1 MECIQRVK
9 YIIFYSA
16 SFACQC
22 DILGE
27 ILLCCGLCHVNVDS
41 YLGMMAYA
49 YNLRP
54 EEVETHRPKPM
65 RDFTSTKKIKVDS
78 TRDITCKVDLWPL
91 QGCTHMCMY
100 S

>member
-1 MECIQRVK
+1 MIAQLGKYLPCKCANLDLVFRTDVK
-9 YIIFYSA
+9 KM
-16 SFACQC
+16 
-22 DILGE
+22 D
-27 ILLCCGLCHVNVDS
+27 
-41 YLGMMAYA
+41 MMAYA
-49 YNLRP
+49 YNVRP